1 MLINVKKLNKS
12 FIINNEKHQILNDL
26 SLAVDNNQIVS
37 LYGASGSGKSTLLN
51 ILSGLMSYDSGQIN
65 FNNQLIDESFD
76 YVNFRRNDIGIIFQE
91 DQLLSEFNV
100 IENIMLPSIISGN
113 SKKIAYDLAY
123 KLLENFSLLNIK
135 NSYSNILSGGE
146 KQRVSILRAIINK
159 PKFIIADEPTGSI
172 DENNK
177 DKIFT
182 LFKDIISQYDTS
194 ILIATHD
201 NNVSKIIWVSSSTVY
216 QPSKKKIS
224 EKKINFNY
232 NPYPD
237 YLITGN
243 VYRFLENIVNFYK
256 SKGVDVCV
264 VRTSSIYGPYD
275 NFNPKKSHVIPALIK
290 KIFDT
295 KKNEIKIWGNPN
307 VVRDFVYVD
316 DLAKAI
322 VLLMNKKVTEPINF
336 SYGKGLTIISLAKI
350 LIKLSGK
357 KIKFKF
363 INPKLSS
370 APYRVLEN
378 KLFNRIFKKFKRT
391 GIEDGLKKTINWYL
405 NGRKKF

>member
-113 SKKIAYDLAY
+113 SKKTAYDLAY

-201 NNVSKIIWVSSSTVY
+201 NNVSKISNKILNL
-216 QPSKKKIS
+216 SKG
-224 EKKINFNY
+224 KIN
-232 NPYPD
+232 
-237 YLITGN
+237 
-243 VYRFLENIVNFYK
+243 
-256 SKGVDVCV
+256 
-264 VRTSSIYGPYD
+264 
-275 NFNPKKSHVIPALIK
+275 
-290 KIFDT
+290 
-295 KKNEIKIWGNPN
+295 
-307 VVRDFVYVD
+307 
-316 DLAKAI
+316 
-322 VLLMNKKVTEPINF
+322 
-336 SYGKGLTIISLAKI
+336 
-350 LIKLSGK
+350 
-357 KIKFKF
+357 
-363 INPKLSS
+363 
-370 APYRVLEN
+370 
-378 KLFNRIFKKFKRT
+378 
-391 GIEDGLKKTINWYL
+391 
-405 NGRKKF
+405 